1 MKSFPALILA
11 PASELLLAV
20 LDDFHPTGIE
30 EHDDRWSVFFAA
42 AEQRDAACAALIRR
56 GIAADPLDVPDE
68 DWAAR
73 SQQGLQ
79 PITVGRLVILPDPAL
94 RGSLPVPTASPA
106 ARPAGPASDPDPIP
120 IVVRPSMGFGKGHH
134 ATTRLC
140 LTAMQACDLR
150 GASVIDVGTG
160 SGILAVAAAALG
172 AARVSAF
179 DNDMDAILAAKAT
192 LTLNPAIRSVDVL
205 HADLSSARLP
215 PADLVLA
222 NLTGAALARFAE
234 RLIELAVPDGRL
246 ILSGI
251 LQNEA
256 DLVAAAFRPR
266 MAILRRDTED
276 EWVSLVLARR
286 RPI

>member
-1 MKSFPALILA
+1 VKSFPALVLA
-11 PASELLLAV
+11 PASELLLAI
-20 LDDFHPTGIE
+20 LDDFQPTAIE
-30 EHDDRWSVFFAA
+30 EHDGRWRVFFAA
-42 AEQRDAACAALIRR
+42 AEQRDAARAAVIRR
-56 GIAADPLDVPDE
+56 GVAADCLDVPDE

-79 PITVGRLVILPDPAL
+79 PITVGRLIILSDPAL
-94 RGSLPVPTASPA
+94 KGSLVG
-106 ARPAGPASDPDPIP
+106 PAGPSAGMPAEPASDPDPITLV
-120 IVVRPSMGFGKGHH
+120 IRPSMGFGTGHH

-140 LTAMQACDLR
+140 LTALQACDLR

-160 SGILAVAAAALG
+160 SGILALAAAALG
-172 AARVSAF
+172 AARVWAF
-179 DNDMDAILAAKAT
+179 DSDMDAVLAAKDSLA
-192 LTLNPAIRSVDVL
+192 LNPAVRSVDVL

-234 RLIELAVPDGRL
+234 RLIELAVPGGRL

-251 LQNEA
+251 LQDEA
-256 DLVAAAFRPR
+256 DLVAAAFGPR